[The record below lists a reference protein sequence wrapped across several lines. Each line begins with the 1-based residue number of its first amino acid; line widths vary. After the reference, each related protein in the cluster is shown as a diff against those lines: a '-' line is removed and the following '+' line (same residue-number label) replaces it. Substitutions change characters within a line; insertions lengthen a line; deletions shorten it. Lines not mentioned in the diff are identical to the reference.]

1 MFYFLMY
8 RNHEN
13 FRARN
18 CIEFFSELINIKQC
32 YFIKCTEDET
42 LLGFSDNIFRCFL
55 SPSLLPLFY
64 PRAPIALDIC
74 LKRDFPR
81 PLKVITVTVCFP
93 QASENKGR
101 KCTTFLVTFIAHKM
115 G

>member
-13 FRARN
+13 LRARN
-18 CIEFFSELINIKQC
+18 CIEFFSELINIKEC
-32 YFIKCTEDET
+32 YYIKCTEDEI
-42 LLGFSDNIFRCFL
+42 LLGFQTT
-55 SPSLLPLFY
+55 SLGAYPLFY
-64 PRAPIALDIC
+64 PRDPIALDIC